1 MNTFTLKKNMIIT
14 PKELQKWINEGN
26 DFTVIDVR
34 PENQRNEFPMDGL
47 DTIMSENGPIPNI
60 EGLKV
65 LVCQFGIVTEGMI
78 IEQNLTDTF
87 SLLGGAQAWNE
98 FQSKMEDLS
107 QWSRQ
112 TVLPEIGLNGQK
124 RIMDATIAIIG
135 MGGLGCPVAQ
145 SLVTAGIGKLILVD
159 GDIVELSNLHRQPLH
174 GIDDVGTK
182 KVQSAEKSLEKI
194 NSDTA
199 IEIID
204 GYLDESNGLDIIQKS
219 DVVIDAT
226 DNIKT
231 RQLIDQ
237 FSKESNIPMIYGGLF
252 RWEGQVAVLNVN
264 GSPGYSDLFP
274 DSPSGGDTCADAG
287 VLGMLPGIIGNIQAL
302 EAIKLIVDIKP
313 NLVGRLLIYDGK
325 SHQTEIIEIG

>member
-98 FQSKMEDLS
+98 FHSDKKDLS
-107 QWSRQ
+107 RWSRQ
-112 TVLPEIGLNGQK
+112 TVLPEIGIEGQK
-124 RIMDATIAIIG
+124 KLLNATVAIIG
-135 MGGLGCPVAQ
+135 MGGLGCPAAQ
-145 SLVTAGIGKLILVD
+145 SLISAGVGKLKLID
-159 GDIVELSNLHRQPLH
+159 GDIVELSNLHRQPLY
-174 GIDDVGTK
+174 GVDDVNRV
-182 KVQSAEKSLEKI
+182 KVEVARKRLEPLNK
-194 NSDTA
+194 NA
-199 IEIID
+199 VIESID
-204 GYLDESNGLDIIQKS
+204 KYFNKENGMSFIQDA

-237 FSKESNIPMIYGGLF
+237 FSKESNVPMIYGGLF